1 MDPWQFTP
9 LQIVQLY
16 GRRWDIEMAINLV
29 KTHLNLHLL
38 WSSKTNVIL
47 QQVWAALTISQIL
60 HALHMEIASRSG
72 VDSAEVS
79 LALLVRYLP
88 VFAQKGQDPVD
99 FFVKYGREAHFIRPS
114 RRIQRHAPFVPPD
127 QISPLPPDLP
137 LLRTP
142 RYAQRKCGRGEQ
154 RD

>member
-1 MDPWQFTP
+1 MDIKGARQDFF
-9 LQIVQLY
+9 L
-16 GRRWDIEMAINLV
+16 EMAINLV

-38 WSSKTNVIL
+38 WSSKTIVVL
-47 QQVWAALTISQIL
+47 QQVWAALIISQIL
-60 HALHMEIASRSG
+60 QALHMEIAGRAG
-72 VDSAEVS
+72 VDPAEVS

-88 VFAQKGQDPVD
+88 FFAQKGHDPVD

-114 RRIQRHAPFVPPD
+114 RRIQRQAPDVPPD
-127 QISPLPPDLP
+127 QIRPLPPNLP
-137 LLRTP
+137 LVRIP